1 MSLRHPLPSL
11 PALDVGGT
19 SAGGRTVPVVAAV
32 IRRESRLL
40 VGRRPLHK
48 RHGGL
53 WEFPGGKLLV
63 GEDLAAAAARELRE
77 ELGLELRAVGA
88 ILFDA
93 ADPESPFMVRFLEVE
108 VDGSPVPREH
118 DAVGWFTP
126 AELGRLP
133 LAPSDARFVREVLA
147 RG

>member
-1 MSLRHPLPSL
+1 MSLRRPAASL
-11 PALDVGGT
+11 PTHDLGPA
-19 SAGGRTVPVVAAV
+19 SAGERTVPVVAAV
-32 IRRESRLL
+32 IRRETRLL

-77 ELGLELRAVGA
+77 ELGLELCGVGA

-93 ADPESPFMVRFLEVE
+93 ADPGSPFLIRFLEVE
-108 VDGSPVPREH
+108 VEGSPVPREH

-133 LAPSDARFVREVLA
+133 LAPSDARFVRERLA
-147 RG
+147 LG